1 MNETPNELNQFE
13 NNPILDIVNTLQ
25 SKLNENNSENIK
37 SSTNSNMNNSDLNN
51 LDISKILETF
61 NSSKESVSKEKSG
74 LNLDLN
80 SLMNFKNILGNQ
92 SQKDPR
98 QNLLTSLKPF
108 LRQNRQKNLDTYI
121 SILGIMKTFNIFT
134 NKDRDWNVLSFI

>member
-1 MNETPNELNQFE
+1 MNEPSNEINQYE
-13 NNPILDIVNTLQ
+13 SNPILDIVNTIQ
-25 SKLNENNSENIK
+25 SKLNETNNTSETNYE
-37 SSTNSNMNNSDLNN
+37 TNSQLNSTDNLNNLNLKN

-61 NSSKESVSKEKSG
+61 NSSKANSQKESTG

-80 SLMNFKNILGNQ
+80 SLMNFQNILGNN

-108 LRQNRQKNLDTYI
+108 LRANRQRNLDTYI

-134 NKDRDWNVLSFI
+134 NKDRD